1 MALRRHR
8 LPRVWLAITLGLVA
22 TAVGV
27 ARWWEG
33 ELPQRLADAS
43 QRGELD
49 ACLRYSEQLSA
60 LQWMAGRAPLEQGQ
74 CRRLKARQ
82 LWEQQNWPEALALQL
97 QLVNS
102 AAGGPADRKELQTW
116 QEQLRRRALTLFRDG
131 DLEGALTVLAA
142 MGEERRENG
151 TALGDSLR
159 EQWNRNRLQLERARQ
174 LAERQRWWEAL
185 DALNRIDHPWW
196 KQESNAVREEVDA
209 GVKSLSGADQE
220 HDSHGDL
227 PHTVPTDKLDALVQK
242 RIAAGVDEWSAFEQA
257 CQELGGKIVEA
268 GPESACQR

>member
-1 MALRRHR
+1 MAIRRHR

-22 TAVGV
+22 TAVGL

-43 QRGELD
+43 QRGDLD

-82 LWEQQNWPEALALQL
+82 LWEQDNWSEALALQL

-116 QEQLRRRALTLFRDG
+116 QEELRRRALTLFRDG

-185 DALNRIDHPWW
+185 EALNRLDHPWW
-196 KQESNAVREEVDA
+196 KQQAAPVRQQVQTGIAGLRNEER
-209 GVKSLSGADQE
+209 Q
-220 HDSHGDL
+220 HDSHGAL
-227 PHTVPTDKLDALVQK
+227 PHSVPIEDLDREVRR
-242 RIAAGVDEWSAFEQA
+242 RIEGGMDEWSAFQSA
-257 CQELGGKIVEA
+257 CTALGGKVVEA